1 MKIELIKE
9 VKPLGEI
16 LYWVK
21 VNDSFLTS
29 LTTCFN
35 DEERA
40 NRYYNR
46 LIQLDQETNKEP
58 SLTVLKSYTK

>member
-9 VKPLGEI
+9 VSALGDVK
-16 LYWVK
+16 YWVK

-29 LTTCFN
+29 LTN
-35 DEERA
+35 YYRDEEAA
-40 NRYYNR
+40 NEYYNK
-46 LIQLDQETNKEP
+46 LVKLAEEITEED

>member
-21 VNDSFLTS
+21 VNDSYLTS
-29 LTTCFN
+29 LTAWFK
-35 DEERA
+35 DEQLA
-40 NRYYNR
+40 NNYYDK
-46 LIQLDQETNKEP
+46 LVKLEQEITKEE